1 MFKLALRGIILSLL
15 FTDFLCT
22 AQAGRILEEGDETS
36 VAAPAAPAAPAVPAS
51 PASPGV
57 PVLRRS
63 LTAPIPIPVKQQAPM
78 LLNESMAFGTPPLLS
93 SMSSSPRVDAPC
105 FVSGESMRPASASP
119 APITSSARRF
129 PFGEESNGF
138 LPYDE
143 LAGLIER
150 REWPGTVSTPPV
162 FGRTSTSSTSS
173 TSIILDEIEIS
184 QDEYNG
190 FE

>member
-22 AQAGRILEEGDETS
+22 AQAGRIMGEVDDTS
-36 VAAPAAPAAPAVPAS
+36 VAAPAAPASPGVS
-51 PASPGV
+51 PATPGV

-119 APITSSARRF
+119 APITSSPRRF

-138 LPYDE
+138 LPYQDLQALRELEQWPGGASAFPMLTRRSTGSDSGSTCSSSVMTQDE
-143 LAGLIER
+143 L
-150 REWPGTVSTPPV
+150 
-162 FGRTSTSSTSS
+162 
-173 TSIILDEIEIS
+173 
-184 QDEYNG
+184 NG
-190 FE
+190 YE